1 MKDKSQFEYDG
12 TEHDRIFFGTRQP
25 EKSSSDHL
33 HSIDSI
39 ESGSRTFI
47 AITRSP
53 LSKELSIEMPFER
66 EEAEDLN
73 SAKSKDRAFREDAIL
88 KGFAD
93 YPYCLVMPD
102 AGQSLQKKSY
112 CTIIPVRLFGMRFGI
127 S

>member
-1 MKDKSQFEYDG
+1 MNTTAQN
-12 TEHDRIFFGTRQP
+12 TIVFFGTRQP